1 MSSHSALAH
10 LGADWSQELQV
21 LVSRSAQHMAPMKIS
36 LDADLQESLREWVLH
51 FCSLQTEAV

>member
-1 MSSHSALAH
+1 MSSHSAPAH

-21 LVSRSAQHMAPMKIS
+21 LASRSAQHMAWMKIS

-51 FCSLQTEAV
+51 FTPN

>member
-10 LGADWSQELQV
+10 PGADWSQELQV
-21 LVSRSAQHMAPMKIS
+21 LVSRSAQRMASMKLS

-51 FCSLQTEAV
+51 FCGLQIEAV